1 MLSDQQLAL
10 LHTRFVVPVIT
21 GQILRGNERLDDVTE
36 YSFNT
41 VLSDLEPDTALLCIA
56 LCAQNLS
63 AHCGKLPSA
72 RMLRLGTDRI
82 VEDYGALWLATDS
95 GVPVDED
102 HIATAISFI
111 PEDLESMAHL
121 LEATLTDLPPES
133 VNAAKLCDLLAGQ
146 AIAHID
152 IAEQKLEQHSLPV
165 SRRAALKGNVIEFPV
180 MQRA

>member
-36 YSFNT
+36 YGFNT
-41 VLSDLEPDTALLCIA
+41 VLSDLEQDTALLCIA

-63 AHCGKLPSA
+63 AHCGKLPAA
-72 RMLRLGTDRI
+72 RMLRIGADKI

-95 GVPVDED
+95 GTPVDED
-102 HIATAISFI
+102 HITTALSFI
-111 PEDLESMAHL
+111 PEDLEAMAHL
-121 LEATLTDLPPES
+121 LEATLADLPEDS
-133 VNAAKLCDLLAGQ
+133 GIAAKLCDLLAAQ
-146 AIAHID
+146 ATAHID
-152 IAEQKLEQHSLPV
+152 IAERKLEQHRLPV
-165 SRRAALKGNVIEFPV
+165 NRRAAMKGNVIEFPT